1 MEQAMFRS
9 LANIDLQQYV
19 ICDHGQ
25 PNFTDVCRAF
35 LAHPYLDNKNTLDQ
49 LQYSTSN
56 PCTTTPFCFISPSV
70 LMEANT
76 RLRPSVLSL
85 LTEKLGYPL
94 QAWQKE
100 LTENILKGKDVVL
113 TAGTGRGKTTL
124 LYAPLLVTRLHKPQA
139 IGLSVV
145 STKALGLD
153 QVCFSLVLNWPSL

>member
-1 MEQAMFRS
+1 
-9 LANIDLQQYV
+9 
-19 ICDHGQ
+19 
-25 PNFTDVCRAF
+25 
-35 LAHPYLDNKNTLDQ
+35 
-49 LQYSTSN
+49 
-56 PCTTTPFCFISPSV
+56 
-70 LMEANT
+70 MEANT

-124 LYAPLLVTRLHKPQA
+124 LYAPLLVTRPHKPQA

-145 STKALGLD
+145 PTKALGLD

>member
-1 MEQAMFRS
+1 MLRMIEQAMFRS

-19 ICDHGQ
+19 ICNHSQ
-25 PNFTDVCRAF
+25 PNFTNVCHAF
-35 LAHPYLDNKNTLDQ
+35 LAYPYLDQ

-56 PCTTTPFCFISPSV
+56 LCTTTPFRFISPSV

-76 RLRPSVLSL
+76 RLWPSDLSL

-113 TAGTGRGKTTL
+113 TAGTGQEKMTL
-124 LYAPLLVTRLHKPQA
+124 LYAPLLVTHLHKPQA

-145 STKALGLD
+145 PTKALGLD
-153 QVCFSLVLNWPSL
+153 QACFSLILDWPSL